1 MKFIF
6 REDIDRDARNWQR
19 AVEAKTH
26 GIEWK
31 RFLPASISLD
41 EVKNAAF
48 LREYLKREYYESGKI
63 FDFREWL
70 KKNVF
75 ADQVEED
82 LVTLMGKPFRFDLVT
97 IYLTTFHR
105 APYNPEDSSFFLF
118 EQPRRERSVATIYHE
133 LMHFLFHW
141 HYWDQCRKEGLSDSE
156 IDNFKESITV
166 LLNPVL
172 EKRGLPMDG
181 GYPIHEEL
189 RKKWTALYRENPDF
203 PMFLERAIPLY
214 KESLVK

>member
-6 REDIDRDARNWQR
+6 REDIDRDVANWQR

-31 RFLPASISLD
+31 RFLPASISPD
-41 EVKNAAF
+41 EVRDTSF
-48 LREYLKREYYESGKI
+48 LREYLRREYYASGKVS
-63 FDFREWL
+63 DFRKWL
-70 KKNVF
+70 EDNVP
-75 ADQVEED
+75 AGEIESD
-82 LVTLMGKPFRFDLVT
+82 LVALMQRPFLSELTT

-105 APYNPEDSSFFLF
+105 APYNPEESSFFLF
-118 EQPRRERSVATIYHE
+118 EQSRRQRSVTTIYHE

-166 LLNPVL
+166 LLNPIL
-172 EKRGLPMDG
+172 EKRNLPLDG
-181 GYPIHEEL
+181 GYPIHQEL
-189 RKKWTALYRENPDF
+189 RKRWAILYEENPNF
-203 PMFLERAIPLY
+203 PAFLEKAIPLY
-214 KESLVK
+214 KELLVK